1 MAPRDHWNNCI
12 MHDDEAVERFIA
24 TYFGRDDRRCFL
36 VAGAGFDPRAQRVG
50 ARLAQA
56 MGARLNGLLIRE
68 ERLDAAEALRTQ
80 ADDNEA
86 AMRKL
91 IQDPIVGAVRVFD
104 ATDNAPVGGQRTI
117 ELLRSLGIPDG
128 VTDVV
133 LDMSALSTGVAF
145 PAASYLLQYC
155 EAREGLS
162 FHIMISSNPEL
173 DSRIIGEPYATPSM
187 VRGFAGRGAEGLL
200 PTARIWLPQLAAGRT
215 GTLEKILAAQG
226 SPYKICPILP
236 FPARNPRRADDL
248 LAEFMP
254 LLDER
259 AIDARDFIYVSERNP
274 LDSFRKLSMLK
285 ARYDRTME
293 DVYQPELVL
302 SPVGSKVMAVGA
314 MMAALKHD
322 LPVQH
327 VENIRYEYDPQ
338 RTAGAGE
345 PEDLSVHIWL
355 HGPVYAGYQ
364 PPGAA

>member
-1 MAPRDHWNNCI
+1 M
-12 MHDDEAVERFIA
+12 
-24 TYFGRDDRRCFL
+24 GDRLR
-36 VAGAGFDPRAQRVG
+36 
-50 ARLAQA
+50 
-56 MGARLNGLLIRE
+56 GLLLRE
-68 ERLDAAEALRTQ
+68 ERLEAAETLRVQ

-86 AMRKL
+86 AMRML
-91 IQDPIVGAVRVFD
+91 LHAPIVRGVRVFD
-104 ATDNAPVGGQRTI
+104 AVDNAPVGGQRTI
-117 ELLRSLGIPDG
+117 DLLRQLDWPDG
-128 VTDVV
+128 ITDVV

-155 EAREGLS
+155 EALPGLS

-173 DSRIIGEPYATPSM
+173 DSQIIGEPYATPSM
-187 VRGFAGRGAEGLL
+187 VRGFAGEGPAGVL
-200 PTARIWLPQLAAGRT
+200 PVARIWLPQLAAGRT
-215 GTLEKILAAQG
+215 STLEKILAAQE

-248 LAEFMP
+248 LAEFRP
-254 LLDER
+254 FLDER

-285 ARYDRTME
+285 ERYDRTMK
-293 DVYQPELVL
+293 DVYQPELLL

-338 RTAGAGE
+338 RSTEAGE
-345 PEDLSVHIWL
+345 PKDLSVHIWL
-355 HGPVYAGYQ
+355 HGPIYAGYQ
-364 PPGAA
+364 APTTS